1 MYAKNEGSDRSRHMM
16 QSARLLV
23 AACLSIALAG
33 MAVRSEAADD
43 VYRFIDERGIPHF
56 SNVPLDSRYR
66 LFLQSAALLGSDA
79 IAAPPTVILF
89 APPIVE
95 RGEEFAM
102 SVIFSSSEAV
112 RGWIELG
119 FDPGALMLKAVN
131 MQYDTPQAGR
141 VRLLLRRAGTA
152 FSADLQF
159 QVNARPPEQTSI
171 EFLQASFTTANDR
184 MVSPSIGDAIPI
196 AISSLTR

>member
-1 MYAKNEGSDRSRHMM
+1 MM
-16 QSARLLV
+16 QSVRLLA

-33 MAVRSEAADD
+33 LAVRSGAADD
-43 VYRFIDERGIPHF
+43 VYRFIDERGIPRF
-56 SNVPLDSRYR
+56 SNVPVDSRYR
-66 LFLQSAALLGSDA
+66 LFLHSAALLGSDS

-95 RGEEFAM
+95 RGGEFAM

-131 MQYDTPQAGR
+131 MEHDMPQAGR
-141 VRLLLRRAGTA
+141 VRLLLGRAGIA
-152 FSADLQF
+152 FSADLHF
-159 QVNARPPEQTSI
+159 QVNARPPEQTSV
-171 EFLQASFTTANDR
+171 ELLQASFITVNDR
-184 MVSPSIGDAIPI
+184 TVSLSVADAVPI